1 MNAKTDIGNIL
12 FLADQ
17 LASFRCLARS
27 TISLYA
33 TGRGAYL
40 AELEDGSV
48 GLTLRRRDNI
58 ILWFAENWPADL
70 EWPSDIPRP
79 KSQSKEPAA

>member
-17 LASFRCLARS
+17 FAAFRSLARS
-27 TISLYA
+27 TVSLYA

-40 AELEDGSV
+40 AELEAGTV

-58 ILWFAENWPADL
+58 LRWFAENWPADL
-70 EWPSDIPRP
+70 EWPADIPRP
-79 KSQSKEPAA
+79 VPHAKDPAA